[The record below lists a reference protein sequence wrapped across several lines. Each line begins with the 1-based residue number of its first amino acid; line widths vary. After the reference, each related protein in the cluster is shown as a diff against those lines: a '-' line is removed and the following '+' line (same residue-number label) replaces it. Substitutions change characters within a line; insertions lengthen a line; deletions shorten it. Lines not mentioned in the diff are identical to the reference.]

1 MCQTMNV
8 QSDMLKALFSESRY
22 GDGLRERIAGRCRV
36 SLSLVDQWIQGEKIM
51 SLDYLPA
58 LYEITGNPL
67 VYQMLIP
74 PDCMFIESTLKPAQR
89 DVLMAA
95 ADAARESGE
104 AQREVLN
111 GMADGILG
119 PDELDGIATEHRE
132 AATAHMAVA
141 ALADERKQ
149 AVSAPGGYC
158 A

>member
-119 PDELDGIATEHRE
+119 PDELDGIAHEARE

-141 ALADERKQ
+141 VLADERKR
-149 AVSAPGGYC
+149 SC
-158 A
+158 

>member
-8 QSDMLKALFSESRY
+8 QSDMLKALFEASGY
-22 GDGLRERIAGRCRV
+22 GDRLAERIAGRCRV

-51 SLDYLPA
+51 M
-58 LYEITGNPL
+58 I
-67 VYQMLIP
+67 IP
-74 PDCMFIESTLKPAQR
+74 VNTLFIETSSKPAQR
-89 DVLMAA
+89 NVLMAA

>member
-1 MCQTMNV
+1 MCQTMDV
-8 QSDMLKALFSESRY
+8 QSAMLKALFEASGY
-22 GDGLRERIAGRCRV
+22 GDRLAERIAERCNV
-36 SLSLVDQWIQGEKIM
+36 SMSLVDQWRSGEKIM

-111 GMADGILG
+111 GMADGILR

-141 ALADERKQ
+141 VLADERKQ